1 MSEQVPNDPAEE
13 RTPDPVA
20 HREAESRSFDG
31 DATSSG
37 RSPGWWVALAV
48 AAVAVVGLLVFLVTR
63 DSGPDADTA
72 ADGAGSSESGSS
84 ESVASE
90 PVATLLADG
99 ISYGEAGPV
108 VEVYLD
114 FFCDQCGELE
124 SSVGDAMAEL
134 VGAGEMT
141 LVLRPVKF
149 VSPFSGRAAAAMS
162 CTVDSGH
169 SLAYQSAV
177 FAEGGILPRERLVA
191 IAAEVGIDDPGFAE
205 CVQAGE
211 TRDFVTATTD
221 AARDRGVVGVP
232 ALVIDGEPVDPA
244 VTETPDDFRAA
255 LGELSD

>member
-1 MSEQVPNDPAEE
+1 
-13 RTPDPVA
+13 
-20 HREAESRSFDG
+20 
-31 DATSSG
+31 
-37 RSPGWWVALAV
+37 
-48 AAVAVVGLLVFLVTR
+48 
-63 DSGPDADTA
+63 
-72 ADGAGSSESGSS
+72 
-84 ESVASE
+84 
-90 PVATLLADG
+90 VATLLADG

-114 FFCDQCGELE
+114 FFCAQCGELE

-191 IAAEVGIDDPGFAE
+191 IADEVGVDDPGFAE

-221 AARDRGVVGVP
+221 AARDRGVTGVP
-232 ALVIDGEPVDPA
+232 AVVIDGKPVDPA
-244 VTETPDDFRAA
+244 VTGTPDDFRAA
-255 LGELSD
+255 LDELSD